1 MDPVLSQFGW
11 TVFTAQVHLLV
22 ALLIVKAVHH
32 LNIITVITVKMSL
45 WSVVSRIVNKYVIMI
60 VFFTEFSY
68 SRTSGPYA
76 TLDTCRY
83 ADSSNLLSNIYN

>member
-1 MDPVLSQFGW
+1 MDHILNQFGW
-11 TVFTAQVHLLV
+11 TILNAHIYILSVLMNVRP
-22 ALLIVKAVHH
+22 VHH

-45 WSVVSRIVNKYVIMI
+45 WSVASSLINKCVIMI

-68 SRTSGPYA
+68 HYTRGPRA
-76 TLDTCRY
+76 TLDTCRN